1 MFDKMSMTNI
11 LNNQEIAQA
20 LADGLMELSKE
31 NSVSIFFFLKR
42 AHYKTSTL
50 K

>member
-31 NSVSIFFFLKR
+31 NSVSIFFFFEE
-42 AHYKTSTL
+42 STL
-50 K
+50 

>member
-31 NSVSIFFFLKR
+31 NSVSIFFSKR